1 MRGKPTDCLQKQI
14 KEEQRKDPLIRQI
27 VCYLESKELPGEEKL
42 VKQVMLEAGQME
54 LDDGTWNATGGSSG
68 MIGRWT

>member
-27 VCYLESKELPGEEKL
+27 VCYLESKELVAAVG
-42 VKQVMLEAGQME
+42 
-54 LDDGTWNATGGSSG
+54 
-68 MIGRWT
+68 